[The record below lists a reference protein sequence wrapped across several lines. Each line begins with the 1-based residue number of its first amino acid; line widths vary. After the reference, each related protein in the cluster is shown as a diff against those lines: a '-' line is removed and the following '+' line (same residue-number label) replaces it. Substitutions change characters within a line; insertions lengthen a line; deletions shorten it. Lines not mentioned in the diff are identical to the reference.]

1 MMVIKQENFT
11 KLSQLKVPK
20 LILQYKYNPFLRFG
34 YTVGY
39 ISHHKNSYL
48 GHYKTSGPYLAHL
61 LVSLDFQPLSRY
73 RTIPIVPRI
82 SWAIQD
88 PIIHLIP

>member
-11 KLSQLKVPK
+11 QLSQLKVSK

-48 GHYKTSGPYLAHL
+48 GHYKTSGPYLIHL
-61 LVSLDFQPLSRY
+61 LVSLDFQPLFGTEQFQLS
-73 RTIPIVPRI
+73 PEI
-82 SWAIQD
+82 SWAI
-88 PIIHLIP
+88 